1 MTSELKITVVPNL
14 IQTCLDLMRP
24 LTHNLVDDQCK
35 EMEATVTYKRAI
47 ENVEK
52 SIAEKLNITLSESKV
67 MLNYKKRTEDAKE
80 KRYFVRNKIRKTSE
94 RKKKKYLN
102 KLNMDMGEMQSSL
115 FNVHHAIVKLQPIIN
130 TISEDEDAEIEN

>member
-14 IQTCLDLMRP
+14 IQTWLDLMRP
-24 LTHNLVDDQCK
+24 LTHNLIDDQCK
-35 EMEATVTYKRAI
+35 EMESTASYKRAI

-80 KRYFVRNKIRKTSE
+80 KRYFVRNKIRKASE
-94 RKKKKYLN
+94 TKKKKYLN
-102 KLNMDMGEMQSSL
+102 KLNCDMGEMQNSL
-115 FNVHHAIVKLQPIIN
+115 FNAHHAICKLQPIIN
-130 TISEDEDAEIEN
+130 TISEDEDNEIEN